1 MHVQRYQHANTRPMR
16 PLQTC
21 KHANMRRYQGSRR
34 YQRYQRSRRRKRH
47 ANQQSRDHAH
57 ANSSDAKDT
66 KDREDTTRKLA
77 NETTLPTH
85 AKACVITRDGPQ
97 VHAVQPRMPA
107 RTISD
112 ALADSHTHARASEMH
127 AERIPTR
134 SDSIRMQSRN
144 AHNHASNNL
153 LVRNA
158 PMISPMN
165 LTTERIPTRSDS
177 IRMQSRNAH
186 DAHGI
191 SSYTR
196 PRASPLHAEANPTPN
211 QNGRCNEAPLPTQ

>member
-1 MHVQRYQHANTRPMR
+1 MRSWRRPCSNMQTRDQSSHCKHACAKIPKIPTRKHATHETTANM
-16 PLQTC
+16 QTC

-34 YQRYQRSRRRKRH
+34 YQRYQRSRRHNTQTGKRNYPPH
-47 ANQQSRDHAH
+47 AREGVRNHTRR
-57 ANSSDAKDT
+57 SSST
-66 KDREDTTRKLA
+66 RSPTTY
-77 NETTLPTH
+77 
-85 AKACVITRDGPQ
+85 
-97 VHAVQPRMPA
+97 A
-107 RTISD
+107 RQNISD

-144 AHNHASNNL
+144 
-153 LVRNA
+153 
-158 PMISPMN
+158 P
-165 LTTERIPTRSDS
+165 
-177 IRMQSRNAH
+177 H

-191 SSYTR
+191 SSHTR

>member
-1 MHVQRYQHANTRPMR
+1 MQTRDQPSHCKHACAKIPKIPTRKHATHETTANM
-16 PLQTC
+16 QTC
-21 KHANMRRYQGSRR
+21 KHAKIPRITKIPKIPKIAKTQ
-34 YQRYQRSRRRKRH
+34 H
-47 ANQQSRDHAH
+47 ANWQ
-57 ANSSDAKDT
+57 T
-66 KDREDTTRKLA
+66 KLPP
-77 NETTLPTH
+77 PTH

-107 RTISD
+107 RTISH

>member
-1 MHVQRYQHANTRPMR
+1 MR

-34 YQRYQRSRRRKRH
+34 YQRYRRSRRRKRH
-47 ANQQSRDHAH
+47 ANQHPRDHAH

-144 AHNHASNNL
+144 AH
-153 LVRNA
+153 
-158 PMISPMN
+158 
-165 LTTERIPTRSDS
+165 
-177 IRMQSRNAH
+177 

-211 QNGRCNEAPLPTQ
+211 QNGQCNEAPLPTQ

>member
-1 MHVQRYQHANTRPMR
+1 M
-16 PLQTC
+16 QTC
-21 KHANMRRYQGSRR
+21 EDTK
-34 YQRYQRSRRRKRH
+34 
-47 ANQQSRDHAH
+47 DHE
-57 ANSSDAKDT
+57 DTKDT
-66 KDREDTTRKLA
+66 KDREDVKDTQTSNHATTHMQTAVTPKIPKIAKTQHANWQTKLPSPPPHA
-77 NETTLPTH
+77 REGVRNHTRRSSSTRSPTTYASQNHLR
-85 AKACVITRDGPQ
+85 CTR
-97 VHAVQPRMPA
+97 RL
-107 RTISD
+107 T
-112 ALADSHTHARASEMH
+112 HTHARASEMH

>member
-1 MHVQRYQHANTRPMR
+1 MHVQRYQRYQHANTRPMR

-34 YQRYQRSRRRKRH
+34 YQRYQRSRRHNTQTGKR
-47 ANQQSRDHAH
+47 NYP
-57 ANSSDAKDT
+57 
-66 KDREDTTRKLA
+66 
-77 NETTLPTH
+77 PTH

>member
-1 MHVQRYQHANTRPMR
+1 M
-16 PLQTC
+16 QTC
-21 KHANMRRYQGSRR
+21 EDTK
-34 YQRYQRSRRRKRH
+34 
-47 ANQQSRDHAH
+47 DHE
-57 ANSSDAKDT
+57 DTKDT
-66 KDREDTTRKLA
+66 KDREDVKDTQTSNHATTHMQTAVTPKIPKIAKTQHANWQTKLPSPPP
-77 NETTLPTH
+77 PTH

-112 ALADSHTHARASEMH
+112 ARADSHTHARASEMH

>member
-1 MHVQRYQHANTRPMR
+1 MLKLLKHANTRPIILLQTCKHATNHLIANMHVQRYQRYQHANTRPMR

-34 YQRYQRSRRRKRH
+34 YQRYRRSRRRKRH
-47 ANQQSRDHAH
+47 ANQHPRDHAH

-97 VHAVQPRMPA
+97 VHAVQPRMPV

-112 ALADSHTHARASEMH
+112 ARADSHTHMPVHRRCTQNEYQREATRYECNHVMHTITRA
-127 AERIPTR
+127 
-134 SDSIRMQSRN
+134 
-144 AHNHASNNL
+144 
-153 LVRNA
+153 
-158 PMISPMN
+158 
-165 LTTERIPTRSDS
+165 TTFSCETHR
-177 IRMQSRNAH
+177 
-186 DAHGI
+186 
-191 SSYTR
+191 
-196 PRASPLHAEANPTPN
+196 
-211 QNGRCNEAPLPTQ
+211 

>member
-1 MHVQRYQHANTRPMR
+1 MLKLLKHANTRPIILLQTCKHATNHLIANMHVQRYQHANTRPMR

-34 YQRYQRSRRRKRH
+34 YQRYQRSRRHNTQTGKRNYPPH
-47 ANQQSRDHAH
+47 P
-57 ANSSDAKDT
+57 
-66 KDREDTTRKLA
+66 
-77 NETTLPTH
+77 PTH
-85 AKACVITRDGPQ
+85 AMACVITRDGPQ

-112 ALADSHTHARASEMH
+112 ARADSHTHARASEMH

-144 AHNHASNNL
+144 AH
-153 LVRNA
+153 
-158 PMISPMN
+158 
-165 LTTERIPTRSDS
+165 
-177 IRMQSRNAH
+177 

-191 SSYTR
+191 SSQTH

-211 QNGRCNEAPLPTQ
+211 QNGQCNEAPLPTQ

>member
-1 MHVQRYQHANTRPMR
+1 MHVQRYQRYQHANTRPMR

-34 YQRYQRSRRRKRH
+34 YQRYQRSRRHNTQTGKR
-47 ANQQSRDHAH
+47 NYP
-57 ANSSDAKDT
+57 
-66 KDREDTTRKLA
+66 
-77 NETTLPTH
+77 PTH

-112 ALADSHTHARASEMH
+112 ARADSHTHARASEMH
-127 AERIPTR
+127 A
-134 SDSIRMQSRN
+134 
-144 AHNHASNNL
+144 
-153 LVRNA
+153 
-158 PMISPMN
+158 
-165 LTTERIPTRSDS
+165 ERIPTRSDS

>member
-1 MHVQRYQHANTRPMR
+1 MQTCEDTKDHEDTKDTKDREDTTRKPAITRPR
-16 PLQTC
+16 TC
-21 KHANMRRYQGSRR
+21 KH
-34 YQRYQRSRRRKRH
+34 
-47 ANQQSRDHAH
+47 
-57 ANSSDAKDT
+57 SSDAKDT

-77 NETTLPTH
+77 NETTPPTH

-144 AHNHASNNL
+144 AH
-153 LVRNA
+153 
-158 PMISPMN
+158 
-165 LTTERIPTRSDS
+165 
-177 IRMQSRNAH
+177 

>member
-1 MHVQRYQHANTRPMR
+1 MQTRDQSSHCKHACAKIPKIPTRKHATHETTANM
-16 PLQTC
+16 QTC
-21 KHANMRRYQGSRR
+21 KHAKIPRITKIPKIPKIAKTQ
-34 YQRYQRSRRRKRH
+34 H
-47 ANQQSRDHAH
+47 ANWQ
-57 ANSSDAKDT
+57 T
-66 KDREDTTRKLA
+66 KLP
-77 NETTLPTH
+77 PTH

-112 ALADSHTHARASEMH
+112 ARADSHTHARASEMH

-191 SSYTR
+191 SSHTR

>member
-1 MHVQRYQHANTRPMR
+1 
-16 PLQTC
+16 
-21 KHANMRRYQGSRR
+21 
-34 YQRYQRSRRRKRH
+34 
-47 ANQQSRDHAH
+47 
-57 ANSSDAKDT
+57 
-66 KDREDTTRKLA
+66 
-77 NETTLPTH
+77 
-85 AKACVITRDGPQ
+85 
-97 VHAVQPRMPA
+97 
-107 RTISD
+107 
-112 ALADSHTHARASEMH
+112 
-127 AERIPTR
+127 
-134 SDSIRMQSRN
+134 MQSRN